1 MLRFSGHWSRQ
12 IAVCLHTPPSVV
24 AVKTR
29 VSRPGLRRCM
39 LSGDT
44 EGSLDC
50 HTGSYC
56 VMGQHGDTYHTLQ
69 PYEEENC
76 SFLHP

>member
-1 MLRFSGHWSRQ
+1 MYRFSVYWCRQ
-12 IAVCLHTPPSVV
+12 IAVCLHHSHPSVVATV

-29 VSRPGLRRCM
+29 VTRPELRRCM

-56 VMGQHGDTYHTLQ
+56 TMGQYGDTHTLQ
-69 PYEEENC
+69 
-76 SFLHP
+76 L